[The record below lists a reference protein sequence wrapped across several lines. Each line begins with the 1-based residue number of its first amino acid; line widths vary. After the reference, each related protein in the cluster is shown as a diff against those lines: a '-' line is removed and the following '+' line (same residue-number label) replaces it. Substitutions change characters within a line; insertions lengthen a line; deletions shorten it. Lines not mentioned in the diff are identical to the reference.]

1 MSPCHT
7 AQHLCIFLSLA
18 GNLQCPS
25 AVTLSLCVYICSPSF
40 PLSISTHVS
49 LITSIFLSF
58 KSFTTYHWSILF
70 FHIVSGSTVLHVTVT
85 TWLVLFCFFC
95 FFSISLPPLPFSC
108 QSSFRLSWTQ
118 LKVGSFFITLHSLS
132 LSLTVSLLCP
142 PSLSFS
148 VSQWTFSVV
157 FIAQRLKLNWR
168 RVIKAK
174 MESDL
179 LYPSHPSFLLS
190 VPSPS
195 SLPHSCVT
203 ETVSSFRCLFALQL
217 ERAPWFACCHSI
229 TKPNSECVLSA
240 QQNVL

>member
-40 PLSISTHVS
+40 PLSVSTHVS

-70 FHIVSGSTVLHVTVT
+70 FHIVSGSTLLHM
-85 TWLVLFCFFC
+85 LQSQLGFFVVV

-108 QSSFRLSWTQ
+108 QSSFRLSWTV
-118 LKVGSFFITLHSLS
+118 KVGSFFITLHSLS
-132 LSLTVSLLCP
+132 LTVSLLGP

-190 VPSPS
+190 LPSPS